1 MFFPHFN
8 THIQVPISCH
18 FSTCVND
25 LWNSSQTL
33 FKNFTSSTLFLNI
46 CIFFFSWTK
55 NTCHTQWTTSHNLP
69 GESLFSQWRTFTAVF
84 FVMFTLTLPEEH
96 KHFSLPEKLFQLLK
110 MVELY
115 WTMIKNSSC
124 LGRMSFVIFIL
135 F

>member
-33 FKNFTSSTLFLNI
+33 FKNSTSSILFLNI
-46 CIFFFSWTK
+46 CNFSWTK
-55 NTCHTQWTTSHNLP
+55 NTCHTQWTTSHNLS

-96 KHFSLPEKLFQLLK
+96 KSFSLPEKLFQLLK
-110 MVELY
+110 MVEFY
-115 WTMIKNSSC
+115 WTMLKNSSC
-124 LGRMSFVIFIL
+124 LGRMSLVIFIL